1 MSILRFTEFEW
12 FILESS
18 QNLTED
24 SQVDITSV
32 AEGNIKNVSDKQ
44 K

>member
-18 QNLTED
+18 QNLAED

-32 AEGNIKNVSDKQ
+32 AEGNIENVSDEQ